1 MTVSAKTTRRGLR
14 GGLAA
19 FMLGG
24 AAAAT
29 IALPSAGAQPAPCN
43 ASDFAFTASGVLNT
57 AGGYLNAHPGAND
70 VLTRAAKQPA
80 GEAETSVRSYF
91 EAHPNEYLDLRNI
104 AQPLINQRN
113 QCGFNVSGS
122 QLNLLFN
129 ELAS

>member
-1 MTVSAKTTRRGLR
+1 MTVSAKTVRRGL
-14 GGLAA
+14 GGAFAA
-19 FMLGG
+19 CMLGG

-29 IALPSAGAQPAPCN
+29 IALPTAGAQPAPCN

-57 AGGYLNAHPGAND
+57 AGGYLNTHPGAND
-70 VLTRAAKQPA
+70 VLTRAATQPA
-80 GEAETSVRSYF
+80 GEAETNVRSYF

-129 ELAS
+129 ELGR